1 VVAFRVPHHLVCLSC
16 VQGDELTLADI
27 GGRCL
32 ALAQDQHGS
41 RFIQQQLETV
51 QDCDKR
57 GTFEELRP
65 HFQTLMTN
73 VFGNYVVQ
81 KFLEHG
87 TDEEKYG
94 VLGGECWAGVLG
106 GMGRRDTWQRID

>member
-1 VVAFRVPHHLVCLSC
+1 MA
-16 VQGDELTLADI
+16 LADI
-27 GGRCL
+27 AGRCL

-41 RFIQQQLETV
+41 RFIQQQLEV
-51 QDCDKR
+51 ASAADKSQ
-57 GTFEELRP
+57 TFEELKP

-87 TDEEKYG
+87 STEEKCVVPWSKPAVV
-94 VLGGECWAGVLG
+94 VLFILAPA
-106 GMGRRDTWQRID
+106 